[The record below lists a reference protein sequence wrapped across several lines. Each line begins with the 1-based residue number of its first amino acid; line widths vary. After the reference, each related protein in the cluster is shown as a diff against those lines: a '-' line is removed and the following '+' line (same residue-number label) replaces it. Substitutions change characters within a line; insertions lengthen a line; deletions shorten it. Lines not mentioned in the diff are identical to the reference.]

1 MYRKYLSRNLKRKL
15 KKNKFDRQQTT
26 LKKIPKLT
34 NISRSPD
41 KALEENQC
49 LSTESNP
56 TAESSQL
63 QNVTDNSSM
72 NNVLVLSN
80 STAQQENMSYG
91 NVRIPWN
98 LEEGINN
105 LNYCY
110 CEGGDFLSLNM
121 IDIYG

>member
-1 MYRKYLSRNLKRKL
+1 MYRKYLSGNLKRKL
-15 KKNKFDRQQTT
+15 KKNKCDRQQTT
-26 LKKIPKLT
+26 LKNPKLT
-34 NISRSPD
+34 NFFRSPD
-41 KALEENQC
+41 KVLEENQC

-72 NNVLVLSN
+72 NNVSVLSN
-80 STAQQENMSYG
+80 STAQQENVSYG

-105 LNYCY
+105 
-110 CEGGDFLSLNM
+110 
-121 IDIYG
+121 

>member
-1 MYRKYLSRNLKRKL
+1 MYRKYLSGNLKRKL
-15 KKNKFDRQQTT
+15 KKNKCDRQQTT

-34 NISRSPD
+34 NFSRSPD

-49 LSTESNP
+49 LLTESNP

-72 NNVLVLSN
+72 NNVSVLSN
-80 STAQQENMSYG
+80 STTQQENLSYG

-105 LNYCY
+105 
-110 CEGGDFLSLNM
+110 
-121 IDIYG
+121 